1 MSTPNFAKGLKRL
14 RPEAAAPSPAPV
26 EAPPASVSTAA
37 QPSRVGKV
45 AIAAYFDPEVRKQLA
60 LISVHSDTT
69 QAALIG
75 EALNMLFE
83 KYGYPPIA

>member
-1 MSTPNFAKGLKRL
+1 MSKVDFAKGLKSIRT
-14 RPEAAAPSPAPV
+14 EAPSPAPKAEV
-26 EAPPASVSTAA
+26 RSTEV
-37 QPSRVGKV
+37 QPSRIGKV

-60 LISVHSDTT
+60 LISVHNDTT
-69 QAALIG
+69 QAALVG

>member
-1 MSTPNFAKGLKRL
+1 M
-14 RPEAAAPSPAPV
+14 
-26 EAPPASVSTAA
+26 
-37 QPSRVGKV
+37 

-60 LISVHSDTT
+60 LISVHGDTT
-69 QAALIG
+69 QSALLG

>member
-1 MSTPNFAKGLKRL
+1 MSKVDFSKGLKSIRS
-14 RPEAAAPSPAPV
+14 ETAPTPAPAT
-26 EAPPASVSTAA
+26 APRTSEV

-45 AIAAYFDPEVRKQLA
+45 AIAAYFEPEVRKQLA
-60 LISVHSDTT
+60 LISVHNDTT
-69 QAALIG
+69 QAALVA

>member
-1 MSTPNFAKGLKRL
+1 MSRVDFSKGLKSL
-14 RPEAAAPSPAPV
+14 QPAAPSPAP
-26 EAPPASVSTAA
+26 EPAAA
-37 QPSRVGKV
+37 KTGTEVQPSRVGKV

-60 LISVHSDTT
+60 LISVHGDTT
-69 QAALIG
+69 QSALLG

>member
-1 MSTPNFAKGLKRL
+1 MSKVDFAKGLKSL
-14 RPEAAAPSPAPV
+14 RSEPAAPAPASAPAP
-26 EAPPASVSTAA
+26 ARTAENV

-60 LISVHSDTT
+60 LISVHNDTT
-69 QAALIG
+69 QSALIAEG
-75 EALNMLFE
+75 LNLLFE